1 MDKSS
6 GKREKRRY
14 PRFFIDLPLEYQA
27 ADDPRLKGGVIVNA
41 SEGGLLFESVK
52 TIPHGTKLNV
62 SVLFPKRFELAE
74 FKLEAEIVWKEP
86 LLKEEWEGF
95 QYGLNIVRLL
105 DEDHWKLKM
114 ILNGQFSLDAIG
126 MFSDET
132 GEVNGSHRE
141 AVTIPRYKVLV
152 VDDEED
158 VRKLLVNLLSQ
169 RGHQCL
175 QATDGADA
183 LDKVLRNGFD
193 AIIID
198 NVMPNMDGVAL
209 TKELLKRFP
218 KLPIMVMTGH
228 DNEFSSVAA
237 MASGAREFIKKPL
250 SLTEFATRFD
260 KMMNG
265 HEIPLGN
272 GAAQNEASFQLQRRS
287 LEETEKLKKE
297 VANLTSRLSGGYP
310 HFKL

>member
-14 PRFFIDLPLEYQA
+14 PRIFIDLPLEYRA
-27 ADDPRLKGGVIVNA
+27 VDDPRLKGGVIVNA
-41 SEGGLLFESVK
+41 SEGGLLFESVRA
-52 TIPHGTKLNV
+52 IPLGTKLNV

-95 QYGLNIVRLL
+95 QYGLNIVHLL
-105 DEDHWKLKM
+105 DEDHWKLNM
-114 ILNGQFSLDAIG
+114 VLNGQFSLDAND
-126 MFSDET
+126 MFSDE
-132 GEVNGSHRE
+132 GREVKRSHRE
-141 AVTIPRYKVLV
+141 AVTIIRYKVLV

-158 VRKLLVNLLSQ
+158 VRKLLVKLLSQ

-175 QATDGADA
+175 QAMDGADA
-183 LDKVLRNGFD
+183 LDKVIRNRFD
-193 AIIID
+193 ALIID
-198 NVMPNMDGVAL
+198 IVMPNMDGIAL

-218 KLPIMVMTGH
+218 KLPIMAMTGR

-237 MASGAREFIKKPL
+237 MAAGAREFIKKPF

-260 KMMNG
+260 KMMNS

-272 GAAQNEASFQLQRRS
+272 GAKQNEASFQLQRRS

-297 VANLTSRLSGGYP
+297 VENLTSRLSGGYP
-310 HFKL
+310 HFKS

>member
-14 PRFFIDLPLEYQA
+14 PRIFIDLPLEYRA
-27 ADDPRLKGGVIVNA
+27 VDDPRLKGGVIVNA
-41 SEGGLLFESVK
+41 SEGGLLFESVRA
-52 TIPHGTKLNV
+52 IPLGTKLNV

-95 QYGLNIVRLL
+95 QYGLNIVHLL
-105 DEDHWKLKM
+105 DEDHWKLNM
-114 ILNGQFSLDAIG
+114 VLNGQFSLDAND
-126 MFSDET
+126 MFSEE
-132 GEVNGSHRE
+132 GREVKGSHRE
-141 AVTIPRYKVLV
+141 AVTIIRYQVLV

-158 VRKLLVNLLSQ
+158 VRKLLVKLLSQ

-175 QATDGADA
+175 QAMNGADA
-183 LDKVLRNGFD
+183 LDKVIRNRFD
-193 AIIID
+193 ALIID
-198 NVMPNMDGVAL
+198 IVIPNMDGIAL
-209 TKELLKRFP
+209 TKGLLKRFP
-218 KLPIMVMTGH
+218 KLPIMAMTGR

-237 MASGAREFIKKPL
+237 MAAGAREFIKKPF

-260 KMMNG
+260 KMMNS

-272 GAAQNEASFQLQRRS
+272 GSKQNEASFQLQRRS

-297 VANLTSRLSGGYP
+297 VENLTSRLSGGYP
-310 HFKL
+310 HFKS